1 MEIEFFINLL
11 GWVSLG
17 ILIAAA
23 TFKSLVYV
31 TASWDDADRTTTLAG
46 YITALLAIP
55 FVAAVVLINISK
67 VSPDAYVIFLQVFF
81 AVQALFV
88 VLIAAMRPEKRN
100 R

>member
-17 ILIAAA
+17 ILIATA
-23 TFKSLVYV
+23 TFKSFSYV

-46 YITALLAIP
+46 YISALLAIP
-55 FVAAVVLINISK
+55 FVAAVFLSK
-67 VSPDAYVIFLQVFF
+67 DSPDAYVIFLQVFF